1 MRIAVFTDA
10 DFDHASSLTTALGA
24 LLRHAP
30 PDVRPRIY
38 SLSALDVDEP
48 EYLALRS
55 PALPL
60 AISGRWPLH
69 LPRIREF
76 ERRLASDDIR
86 AIHVSTPGPAGLTA
100 KFLAHRTGL
109 PLVGSLHTS
118 GLPSGPRAARA
129 GANGRWHLTPVWP
142 HYLKWI
148 YGACSKVLVPSADAV
163 CRLTSAGWNADRL
176 LVWPAAVDADA
187 FSPARRS
194 QRLRNEWHVS
204 DRRPAILCVGPL
216 VRGSG
221 VGLIEPLGSLLHR
234 QGIAHRFIVV
244 GEGTAQADLRDAC
257 PDAVFA
263 GRLSQRDLATVMA
276 SADLLLWP
284 REASTAGLVLLEA
297 QASGLPV
304 LVASGGNAR
313 DHMRP
318 GLTGMEC
325 HADDVLGFSARA
337 SDLLI
342 DTARRRVMGEAA
354 RRFAQSRSWPASLD
368 RVYAIYRAASQPG
381 AVGVSSQAPQPV
393 QRPVRAVRAGR

>member
-1 MRIAVFTDA
+1 MRVAVVTDA
-10 DFDHASSLTTALGA
+10 DFDRSSSVTTALAA

-38 SLSALDVDEP
+38 ALSDLDVDEP
-48 EYLALRS
+48 EYLTLRS

-60 AISGRWPLH
+60 AIAGWPLH

-76 ERRLASDDIR
+76 ERRLAADDIG
-86 AIHVSTPGPAGLTA
+86 AIHVSTPGPAGLTG
-100 KFLAHRTGL
+100 KYLAHRTGL
-109 PLVGSLHTS
+109 PLVGSFHAS
-118 GLPSGPRAARA
+118 VAPASADGRASSR
-129 GANGRWHLTPVWP
+129 GRHCSVPASP
-142 HYLKWI
+142 QYLKWI
-148 YGACSKVLVPSADAV
+148 YSGCSNVLVPSAEV
-163 CRLTSAGWNADRL
+163 VRRLARAGWDADRL
-176 LVWPAAVDADA
+176 VVWPGAVDADV

-216 VRGSG
+216 IRDSG
-221 VGLIEPLGSLLHR
+221 VALIDPLGSLLHR

-244 GEGTAQADLRDAC
+244 GEGAGQASLRDAC

-284 REASTAGLVLLEA
+284 REDSTAGLVLLEA

-304 LVASGGNAR
+304 LVAGGGNAR
-313 DHMRP
+313 DQMRH
-318 GLTGMEC
+318 GLTGLEC
-325 HADDVLGFSARA
+325 HADDVLGFCARA
-337 SDLLI
+337 AELLT

-354 RRFAQSRSWPASLD
+354 RRLAQSRPWPASLD
-368 RVYAIYRAASQPG
+368 RVYGIYRSAGQPG
-381 AVGVSSQAPQPV
+381 ALGVAPASRPV
-393 QRPVRAVRAGR
+393 QPRVGALRVGR